1 MISILYLLVFLRYI
15 YVYIYMWFLPKGF
28 CSSNLKEKANL
39 PIEFWDAASEERD
52 ELVVEQCHSYS
63 H

>member
-1 MISILYLLVFLRYI
+1 
-15 YVYIYMWFLPKGF
+15 MWFLPKGF